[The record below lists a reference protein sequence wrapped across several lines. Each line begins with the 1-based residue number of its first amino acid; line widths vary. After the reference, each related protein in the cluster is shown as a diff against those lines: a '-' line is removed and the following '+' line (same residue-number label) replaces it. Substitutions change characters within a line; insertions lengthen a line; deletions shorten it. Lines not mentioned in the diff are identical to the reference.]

1 MLSIP
6 RTNLHHSLRENCRP
20 ITTLRNFLKS
30 LISLTFDTALNRPAL
45 IAFVITAATQRLH
58 NLATAMT
65 GMGHSRPAR
74 AGTKPGHVRYA
85 PIAIKF
91 RSEAKCRDV
100 PTTDI
105 IG

>member
-1 MLSIP
+1 MSV
-6 RTNLHHSLRENCRP
+6 E
-20 ITTLRNFLKS
+20 
-30 LISLTFDTALNRPAL
+30 
-45 IAFVITAATQRLH
+45 
-58 NLATAMT
+58 
-65 GMGHSRPAR
+65 GHSRPAR

-105 IG
+105 FDSAALRRFGHVNYFTKNHSFHVGKEAVALRQLQ